1 MRRII
6 SITLI
11 YSFVFGQIETSK
23 STTDKNA
30 SDKLVLNSR
39 TDMGR
44 YYTVD
49 HYGEFLG
56 HKQDKIY
63 FKPTNEV
70 LLKQLR
76 LKEIKELTQND
87 KVLIQNGKWKIE
99 PENIKTFTG
108 AFINLEE
115 INIKEYSVEELSVE
129 EKAIYDAKKDAK
141 KWLAYP
147 TLALLSSGGLGSATF
162 IAVEDIVDA
171 SHESSLSSAI
181 IAGSIG
187 LVGFHYFFNIEVE
200 KNIKGTSADDIEL
213 YQQAYSKEFKDR
225 KLKNIVK
232 GFGLLCLTAGLGLF
246 IFLSTFSFGSGYDA
260 YMGP

>member
-1 MRRII
+1 MRKII
-6 SITLI
+6 SILLI
-11 YSFVFGQIETSK
+11 YCFVFGQIETSK
-23 STTDKNA
+23 STSDKNA

-39 TDMGR
+39 TDMGK

-108 AFINLEE
+108 TFIDPEE
-115 INIKEYSVEELSVE
+115 INIEELSVE
-129 EKAIYDAKKDAK
+129 EKAIYDANKDAK

-147 TLALLSSGGLGSATF
+147 FLALISSGGLGTATF
-162 IAVEDIVDA
+162 FGCEIVNIEEEVGLILA
-171 SHESSLSSAI
+171 T
-181 IAGSIG
+181 IAGSLG
-187 LVGFHYFFNIEVE
+187 LVGSYNFFNIEVE
-200 KNIKGTSADDIEL
+200 KNIKGTSDNDIEL

-225 KLKNIVK
+225 KLKNIVI
-232 GFGLLCLTAGLGLF
+232 GSSVLGLTVGVGIYSF
-246 IFLSTFSFGSGYDA
+246 ISNFSFGSDYDV

>member
-1 MRRII
+1 MRKAI
-6 SITLI
+6 SIILI

-39 TDMGR
+39 TDMGK

-108 AFINLEE
+108 TFIDPEE
-115 INIKEYSVEELSVE
+115 INIEELSVE

-147 TLALLSSGGLGSATF
+147 LLTLISSGGLGTATYF
-162 IAVEDIVDA
+162 AVRDVMDTEEEYTFFLATTVG
-171 SHESSLSSAI
+171 SL
-181 IAGSIG
+181 G
-187 LVGFHYFFNIEVE
+187 LVGSYYLFSIEGE
-200 KNIKGTSADDIEL
+200 KNIEGKSADDIEL

-225 KLKNIVK
+225 KLKNIVI
-232 GFGLLCLTAGLGLF
+232 GSSLLGLTAGAVIYA
-246 IFLSTFSFGSGYDA
+246 IFSNFSFGSDYDV

>member
-1 MRRII
+1 MRKII
-6 SITLI
+6 SIILI

-39 TDMGR
+39 TDMGK

-49 HYGEFLG
+49 YYGEFLG

-87 KVLIQNGKWKIE
+87 KVLIQNGKWKSN
-99 PENIKTFTG
+99 PYYIKTFTG
-108 AFINLEE
+108 TFIDPEQ
-115 INIKEYSVEELSVE
+115 INIEELSIE

-147 TLALLSSGGLGSATF
+147 LLALIPSGGLGTATYF
-162 IAVEDIVDA
+162 AAEHVMDTEE
-171 SHESSLSSAI
+171 ESSLILATI
-181 IAGSIG
+181 VGSLG
-187 LVGFHYFFNIEVE
+187 LVGSYNLFSRLDK
-200 KNIKGTSADDIEL
+200 KNTEGTSADDIEL

-225 KLKNIVK
+225 KLKNIVI
-232 GFGLLCLTAGLGLF
+232 GSSLLGLTVGAVIYSF
-246 IFLSTFSFGSGYDA
+246 ISNFSFGSDYDV

>member
-1 MRRII
+1 MRKAI
-6 SITLI
+6 SILLI

-39 TDMGR
+39 TDMGK

-108 AFINLEE
+108 TFIDPEE
-115 INIKEYSVEELSVE
+115 INIEELSVE

-225 KLKNIVK
+225 KLKNIVI
-232 GFGLLCLTAGLGLF
+232 GSSLLGLTAGLGLF
-246 IFLSTFSFGSGYDA
+246 IFLSTFSLNGDYDA

>member
-1 MRRII
+1 MRKII
-6 SITLI
+6 SILLI
-11 YSFVFGQIETSK
+11 YCFVFGQIETSK
-23 STTDKNA
+23 STSDKNA

-39 TDMGR
+39 TDMGK

-49 HYGEFLG
+49 YYGEFLG

-87 KVLIQNGKWKIE
+87 KVLIQNGKWKTW

-108 AFINLEE
+108 TFIDPEE
-115 INIKEYSVEELSVE
+115 INIEELSVE

-147 TLALLSSGGLGSATF
+147 LLALISSGGLGTATF
-162 IAVEDIVDA
+162 FGSEIANIEEEVGFILA
-171 SHESSLSSAI
+171 T
-181 IAGSIG
+181 IAGSFC
-187 LVGFHYFFNIEVE
+187 LVGSYNLFSMEDKKNIEG
-200 KNIKGTSADDIEL
+200 KSADDIEL

-225 KLKNIVK
+225 KLKNIVI
-232 GFGLLCLTAGLGLF
+232 GSSVLGLTVGAGIYSF
-246 IFLSTFSFGSGYDA
+246 ISNFSFGSGYDV

>member
-1 MRRII
+1 MRKII
-6 SITLI
+6 PIILI

-39 TDMGR
+39 TDMGK

-108 AFINLEE
+108 TFIDPEE
-115 INIKEYSVEELSVE
+115 INIEELSVE

-147 TLALLSSGGLGSATF
+147 LLALIPSGGLGTATYF
-162 IAVEDIVDA
+162 AVEHVMDTEEE
-171 SHESSLSSAI
+171 HT
-181 IAGSIG
+181 
-187 LVGFHYFFNIEVE
+187 FF
-200 KNIKGTSADDIEL
+200 
-213 YQQAYSKEFKDR
+213 
-225 KLKNIVK
+225 
-232 GFGLLCLTAGLGLF
+232 
-246 IFLSTFSFGSGYDA
+246 
-260 YMGP
+260 

>member
-1 MRRII
+1 MRKII
-6 SITLI
+6 PIILI

-39 TDMGR
+39 TDMGK

-108 AFINLEE
+108 TFIDPEE
-115 INIKEYSVEELSVE
+115 INIEELSVE

-147 TLALLSSGGLGSATF
+147 LLALISSGGLGTATYF
-162 IAVEDIVDA
+162 VIDDHMDTEE
-171 SHESSLSSAI
+171 ESSLFLAI
-181 IAGSIG
+181 LVGSLG
-187 LVGFHYFFNIEVE
+187 LVGSYNLFSIEDKKNIEG
-200 KNIKGTSADDIEL
+200 KSADDIEL
-213 YQQAYSKEFKDR
+213 YQQAYSKEIKNR
-225 KLKNIVK
+225 KLKNIVIST
-232 GFGLLCLTAGLGLF
+232 GLTGIVYALGALIVAGGVSSAISDGEPFPL
-246 IFLSTFSFGSGYDA
+246 
-260 YMGP
+260 P

>member
-1 MRRII
+1 MHKRI
-6 SITLI
+6 SIILI

-23 STTDKNA
+23 SPTDKNVC
-30 SDKLVLNSR
+30 DKLVLNSR
-39 TDMGR
+39 TDMGK
-44 YYTVD
+44 YYTVVY
-49 HYGEFLG
+49 YGEFLG

-63 FKPTNEV
+63 FKTTNEV

-108 AFINLEE
+108 TFIDLEE
-115 INIKEYSVEELSVE
+115 INIEQLSVE

-147 TLALLSSGGLGSATF
+147 LLALISSGGLGTATYF
-162 IAVEDIVDA
+162 AVEDHMDTEE
-171 SHESSLSSAI
+171 ESSLILAI
-181 IAGSIG
+181 LVGSLG
-187 LVGFHYFFNIEVE
+187 LVGSYNLFSIEDKKNIEG
-200 KNIKGTSADDIEL
+200 KSADDIEL
-213 YQQAYSKEFKDR
+213 YQQAYYKEFKDR
-225 KLKNIVK
+225 KLKNTILSTSILVIT
-232 GFGLLCLTAGLGLF
+232 TAAG
-246 IFLSTFSFGSGYDA
+246 IYYFLSNLSFGSDYDA

>member
-1 MRRII
+1 MRKAI
-6 SITLI
+6 SILLI

-39 TDMGR
+39 TDMGK

-49 HYGEFLG
+49 YYGEFLG
-56 HKQDKIY
+56 HKQNKIY

-87 KVLIQNGKWKIE
+87 RVLIQNGKWKIE

-108 AFINLEE
+108 TFIDLEE
-115 INIKEYSVEELSVE
+115 INIEELSVE
-129 EKAIYDAKKDAK
+129 EKAIYDAKKDAN

-147 TLALLSSGGLGSATF
+147 LLALISSGGLGAATYF
-162 IAVEDIVDA
+162 VVEDVMDTEE
-171 SHESSLSSAI
+171 ESSLILAI
-181 IAGSIG
+181 LVGSLG
-187 LVGFHYFFNIEVE
+187 LVSSYNLFSIEDNKNIEG
-200 KNIKGTSADDIEL
+200 KSADDIEL

-225 KLKNIVK
+225 KLKNIVI
-232 GFGLLCLTAGLGLF
+232 GSSLLGLTAGAGILY
-246 IFLSTFSFGSGYDA
+246 FLSNLGSGLDF
-260 YMGP
+260 GPSSNAGFH

>member
-1 MRRII
+1 MRKAI
-6 SITLI
+6 SILLI

-23 STTDKNA
+23 SPTDKNA

-39 TDMGR
+39 TDMGK

-108 AFINLEE
+108 TFIDPEE
-115 INIKEYSVEELSVE
+115 INIEELSVE

-147 TLALLSSGGLGSATF
+147 LLALISSGGLGAATF
-162 IAVEDIVDA
+162 IASDE
-171 SHESSLSSAI
+171 
-181 IAGSIG
+181 IA
-187 LVGFHYFFNIEVE
+187 NIEEEVGLILATIVGSLGLFGSYDLFSIE
-200 KNIKGTSADDIEL
+200 DKKYIESKSADNIEL

-225 KLKNIVK
+225 KLKNTILMTSIL
-232 GFGLLCLTAGLGLF
+232 GITAVAGYYNF
-246 IFLSTFSFGSGYDA
+246 RSNFSFGSGYDA

>member
-1 MRRII
+1 MRKII
-6 SITLI
+6 PIILI

-39 TDMGR
+39 TDMGK

-87 KVLIQNGKWKIE
+87 KVLIQNGKWKSN
-99 PENIKTFTG
+99 PYYIKTFTG
-108 AFINLEE
+108 TFIDPEE
-115 INIKEYSVEELSVE
+115 INIEELSIE

-141 KWLAYP
+141 KWLAFP
-147 TLALLSSGGLGSATF
+147 PVALILSGGLGTYTF
-162 IAVEDIVDA
+162 RAGEEIVDTDI
-171 SHESSLSSAI
+171 ESSLISAFI
-181 IAGSIG
+181 VGSLG
-187 LVGFHYFFNIEVE
+187 LVGSIYIFSIEGE
-200 KNIKGTSADDIEL
+200 KNIEGTSAEDIEL
-213 YQQAYSKEFKDR
+213 YKETYSRELKNR
-225 KLKNIVK
+225 KLKNIVI
-232 GFGLLCLTAGLGLF
+232 GSSLLGLTAGAVIYSF
-246 IFLSTFSFGSGYDA
+246 ISNLSFSSNY
-260 YMGP
+260 YLP